1 MTPIETVTRFLDRW
15 NLGIDE
21 IRAALRES
29 LGTDGVWD
37 NVNMSVT
44 RGAEEAM
51 PMIDAFVEQAGFA
64 RMPVDMLAICAD
76 GNRVF
81 TERVDRFVNAEGQE
95 FLALRVMGIFEV
107 GDDGKILAWR
117 DYYDSRAMG

>member
-15 NLGIDE
+15 NVGIDE

-95 FLALRVMGIFEV
+95 FLALRVMGIFEI